1 MRFGFAIVAAARAL
15 RRRVRAAH
23 PEDSVTD
30 TVLIPG
36 YRVLR
41 PLGVGGMASVYLA
54 VQESLD
60 REVALKVMAP
70 ALAANQEFTERF
82 LKEGRITA
90 RLSHP
95 NLVTVFDIGQ
105 HGTIYYLAAEFIP
118 GGTLRDKL
126 NQGISLAESIDVVR
140 DVAHGL
146 HYAHDAGFVHRDVKP
161 GNVLFRL
168 NGTAV
173 LADFGIAKS
182 MDGKTMATQIGS
194 SIGTPHYMSPEQAKA
209 EKVDGRSDLYGLGA
223 MLFELLTG
231 RPPYDAGDPFTIA
244 LMHVTHPVPQLPAEL
259 AWLQSLIDG
268 LMAKDPD
275 SRFPSGEA
283 FVAAVDKL
291 LATAPEAAALHAA
304 PDARK
309 RVAPR
314 LTRTDQQRQV
324 AKPAAAPQAG
334 ESAPQ
339 SASQR
344 TRSPLL
350 AVAAVAVLALAG
362 IGIWLARG
370 TDAPPGVPP
379 VVESPPVDR
388 PTTPAPVDSPN
399 VEVPVTDL
407 TNTGAVPDDVPGLL
421 ARAREYV
428 RIGLVERGRRLAS
441 PPGDNAIDLFLRV
454 QSIDRDNADARAGL
468 DQVAAFYESKAKAAY
483 DRGIYNSS
491 MVLAEEG
498 LRAAPG
504 NASLLRLVEDS
515 RRALG
520 Q

>member
-1 MRFGFAIVAAARAL
+1 MTSSVAASVA
-15 RRRVRAAH
+15 V
-23 PEDSVTD
+23 PEDNVSE
-30 TVLIPG
+30 TVSIPG
-36 YRVLR
+36 YRVIR

-105 HGTIYYLAAEFIP
+105 HGTLYYLAAEFIP

-126 NQGISLAESIDVVR
+126 NLGLSVAEALDVAR
-140 DVAHGL
+140 DVANGL
-146 HYAHDAGFVHRDVKP
+146 HYAHESGFVHRDVKP

-182 MDGKTMATQIGS
+182 IDGSTMATQVGS

-209 EKVDGRSDLYGLGA
+209 EKVDGRSDLYSLGA

-231 RPPYDAGDPFTIA
+231 KPPYDASDPFTIA
-244 LMHVTHPVPQLPAEL
+244 LMHVTHPVPQLPDDL
-259 AWLQSLIDG
+259 KWLQPLIDR
-268 LMAKDPD
+268 LMAKDPGE
-275 SRFPSGEA
+275 RFPTGEA
-283 FVAAVDKL
+283 FVLAVDQL
-291 LATAPEAAALHAA
+291 LATAPEARSLSENTGRRRA
-304 PDARK
+304 
-309 RVAPR
+309 APR

-324 AKPAAAPQAG
+324 TPGGGGAATAPSRPAWLLPAG
-334 ESAPQ
+334 AG
-339 SASQR
+339 ALL
-344 TRSPLL
+344 LL
-350 AVAAVAVLALAG
+350 AVVGWWVLGGRSAPPTAVA
-362 IGIWLARG
+362 
-370 TDAPPGVPP
+370 
-379 VVESPPVDR
+379 
-388 PTTPAPVDSPN
+388 PAPAVPVAPAEPAPLPAELPGD
-399 VEVPVTDL
+399 VPVTDL
-407 TNTGAVPDDVPGLL
+407 TGGSGTPDVAALL
-421 ARAREYV
+421 ATAQDYV
-428 RIGLVERGRRLAS
+428 RTGIVERGRRLAS
-441 PPGDNAIDLFLRV
+441 PPGDNAIDLYLRV
-454 QSIDRDNADARAGL
+454 LQIEPGNAQAEAGL
-468 DQVAAFYESKAKAAY
+468 QQIADYYESKSKAAF
-483 DRGIYNSS
+483 DRGSYAGS

-498 LRAAPG
+498 LRARPG
-504 NASLLRLVEDS
+504 DPRLVKLVEDS

>member
-1 MRFGFAIVAAARAL
+1 MT
-15 RRRVRAAH
+15 
-23 PEDSVTD
+23 ESVS
-30 TVLIPG
+30 IPG
-36 YRVLR
+36 YRVIR

-105 HGTIYYLAAEFIP
+105 HGTLYYLAAEFIP

-126 NQGISLAESIDVVR
+126 NQGLSVAEALDVVR

-146 HYAHDAGFVHRDVKP
+146 HYAHECGFVHRDVKP

-182 MDGKTMATQIGS
+182 IDGSTMATQVGS

-209 EKVDGRSDLYGLGA
+209 EKVDGRSDLYSLGA

-231 RPPYDAGDPFTIA
+231 KPPYDASDPFTIA
-244 LMHVTHPVPQLPAEL
+244 LMHVTHPVPQLPADL
-259 AWLQSLIDG
+259 QWLQPLVEG
-268 LMAKDPD
+268 LMAKDAAARYPT
-275 SRFPSGEA
+275 GEA
-283 FVAAVDKL
+283 FVAAVDQL
-291 LATAPEAAALHAA
+291 LAAAPEAKSLAENTGRRRA
-304 PDARK
+304 
-309 RVAPR
+309 APR
-314 LTRTDQQRQV
+314 LSRTDQQRQV
-324 AKPAAAPQAG
+324 APASAGPASAAASSRPAWLLPAGGAALLLVAVAGWLAFGGKPAP
-334 ESAPQ
+334 ESAP
-339 SASQR
+339 A
-344 TRSPLL
+344 
-350 AVAAVAVLALAG
+350 
-362 IGIWLARG
+362 
-370 TDAPPGVPP
+370 
-379 VVESPPVDR
+379 
-388 PTTPAPVDSPN
+388 PAPAPAEPASPTPRPAEPPS
-399 VEVPVTDL
+399 EVPVTDL
-407 TNTGAVPDDVPGLL
+407 TGGASGSQDVATLL
-421 ARAREYV
+421 ATAQEYV
-428 RIGLVERGRRLAS
+428 RTGIVERGRRLAS
-441 PPGDNAIDLFLRV
+441 PPGDNAIDLYLRV
-454 QSIDRDNADARAGL
+454 LQVEPGNASAEAGL
-468 DQVAAFYESKAKAAY
+468 QQIADYYESKSKAAF
-483 DRGIYNSS
+483 DRGSYAGS

-498 LRAAPG
+498 LRARPG
-504 NASLLRLVEDS
+504 DPRLAKLVEDS

>member
-1 MRFGFAIVAAARAL
+1 VA
-15 RRRVRAAH
+15 V
-23 PEDSVTD
+23 PEDIVSE
-30 TVLIPG
+30 TVSIPG
-36 YRVLR
+36 YRVIR

-105 HGTIYYLAAEFIP
+105 HGTLYYLAAEFIP

-126 NQGISLAESIDVVR
+126 NQGLSVAEALDVVR

-146 HYAHDAGFVHRDVKP
+146 HYAHESGFVHRDVKP

-182 MDGKTMATQIGS
+182 IDGSTMATQVGS

-209 EKVDGRSDLYGLGA
+209 EKVDGRSDLYSLGA

-231 RPPYDAGDPFTIA
+231 KPPYDASDPFTIA
-244 LMHVTHPVPQLPAEL
+244 LMHVTHPVPQLPDDVK
-259 AWLQSLIDG
+259 WLQPLIDR
-268 LMAKDPD
+268 LMAKDPGA
-275 SRFPSGEA
+275 RYPTGEA
-283 FVAAVDKL
+283 FAAAVDQL
-291 LATAPEAAALHAA
+291 LSTAPEARALSENTGRRRA
-304 PDARK
+304 
-309 RVAPR
+309 APR

-324 AKPAAAPQAG
+324 ASPPDRAASAGASSRPAWTLPAGAAAVL
-334 ESAPQ
+334 
-339 SASQR
+339 
-344 TRSPLL
+344 LL
-350 AVAAVAVLALAG
+350 AVGGWLALG
-362 IGIWLARG
+362 GKP
-370 TDAPPGVPP
+370 APQPAPA
-379 VVESPPVDR
+379 
-388 PTTPAPVDSPN
+388 PAPVAEPVAPAPQPVEPPS
-399 VEVPVTDL
+399 EVPVTDL
-407 TNTGAVPDDVPGLL
+407 TGGAAGPQDVAGLL
-421 ARAREYV
+421 ATAQEYV
-428 RIGLVERGRRLAS
+428 RTGIVERGRRLAA
-441 PPGDNAIDLFLRV
+441 PPGDNAIDLYLRV
-454 QSIDRDNADARAGL
+454 LQLEPGNASAEAGL
-468 DQVAAFYESKAKAAY
+468 QQIADYYESKSKAAF
-483 DRGIYNSS
+483 DRGSYAGS

-498 LRAAPG
+498 LRARPG
-504 NASLLRLVEDS
+504 DPRLAKLVEDS

>member
-1 MRFGFAIVAAARAL
+1 VSDP
-15 RRRVRAAH
+15 V
-23 PEDSVTD
+23 S
-30 TVLIPG
+30 IPG

-70 ALAANQEFTERF
+70 ALAANQEFTDRF

-118 GGTLRDKL
+118 GGTLREKL
-126 NQGISLAESIDVVR
+126 TQGISVGESLDVVR

-146 HYAHDAGFVHRDVKP
+146 HYAHEAGFVHRDVKP
-161 GNVLFRL
+161 GNVLFRI

-173 LADFGIAKS
+173 LADFGIAKA
-182 MDGKTMATQIGS
+182 MDGSTMATQIGS
-194 SIGTPHYMSPEQAKA
+194 SIGTPHYMSPEQARA

-231 RPPYDAGDPFTIA
+231 KPPYDAGDPFTIA
-244 LMHVTHPVPQLPAEL
+244 LMHVTHPVPQLPPPVQ
-259 AWLQSLIDG
+259 WLQPLIDMM
-268 LMAKDPD
+268 MAKDPAV
-275 SRFPSGEA
+275 RFATGEA
-283 FVAAVDKL
+283 FADGLDKL
-291 LATAPEAAALHAA
+291 LASAPEAVALRDA

-309 RVAPR
+309 KVAPR
-314 LTRTDQQRQV
+314 LSRTDQQRRVAYAAVAAPGAGAASAASHAKARPAWLLPIAAAAGLGLVALGGWAVFGGKQAV
-324 AKPAAAPQAG
+324 ETAVVATPAPAKPAQPQVDTAA
-334 ESAPQ
+334 S
-339 SASQR
+339 
-344 TRSPLL
+344 
-350 AVAAVAVLALAG
+350 
-362 IGIWLARG
+362 
-370 TDAPPGVPP
+370 
-379 VVESPPVDR
+379 
-388 PTTPAPVDSPN
+388 
-399 VEVPVTDL
+399 EVPVTDL
-407 TNTGAVPDDVPGLL
+407 TSSGVADGDVAATL

-454 QSIDRDNADARAGL
+454 QSIDRDNPEARAGL
-468 DQVAAFYESKAKAAY
+468 EQIAAFYESKAKAAY
-483 DRGIYNSS
+483 DRGIYTSS

-498 LRAAPG
+498 LRAEPA

-515 RRALG
+515 RRALPR
-520 Q
+520 